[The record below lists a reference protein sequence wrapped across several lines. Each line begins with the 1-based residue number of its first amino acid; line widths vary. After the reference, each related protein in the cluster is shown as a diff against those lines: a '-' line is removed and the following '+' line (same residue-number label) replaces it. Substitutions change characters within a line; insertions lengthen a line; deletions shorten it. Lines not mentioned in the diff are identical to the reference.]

1 LKDEKFIKETL
12 RVRTGENSLGLK
24 VTKPNQELIIWEVS
38 QEVVNQQ
45 KLNH

>member
-1 LKDEKFIKETL
+1 MKNLLKRL

-24 VTKPNQELIIWEVS
+24 VTKPNQELIITEVS